1 MLLCEI
7 FEILVES
14 PLRITSLV
22 IPRLEN
28 PHDNKKLFKTVSQ
41 QKNKQFIGHYND
53 HVELWKV
60 VKGKETEIF
69 GLVPEDSYVGYYV
82 RWEQQNANF
91 IDTDWAT
98 QVLVWAGVSP
108 FTKGLPDEVF
118 YNYVLPETGTVVSDS
133 EQSARGEHFW
143 QRMIAMAFKN
153 SKYKIYLVDFHKKAV
168 KRIKAYSDYVKLY
181 HSPDSPW
188 GDKRGFHNGLRI
200 AISDYDFMQE

>member
-7 FEILVES
+7 FKILVES

-28 PHDNKKLFKTVSQ
+28 PNDNKKLFKTVSQ

-153 SKYKIYLVDFHKKAV
+153 SKYKIYLVDFHKKTV

-181 HSPDSPW
+181 HSSDSPW

>member
-7 FEILVES
+7 FEILVEH

-22 IPRLEN
+22 VHKLEN
-28 PHDNKKLFKTVSQ
+28 PHDNKKLFKTLIQ
-41 QKNKQFIGHYND
+41 RKDKQFVGNYGE

-60 VKGKETEIF
+60 VKGRETEIF
-69 GLVPEDSYVGYYV
+69 GVVPERSYVGYYV
-82 RWEQQNANF
+82 RWERQDAYF

-108 FTKGLPDEVF
+108 FTKGLPDKVF
-118 YNYVLPETGTVVSDS
+118 YDYVLPETGTVVSDS

-143 QRMIAMAFKN
+143 QRMIAMAFEDT
-153 SKYKIYLVDFHKKAV
+153 KYKVYLIDFNKKIV
-168 KRIKAYSDYVKLY
+168 KRINKYDDYVKLY

-188 GDKRGFHNGLRI
+188 GNKKGFHNGLRI
-200 AISDYDFMQE
+200 AISDNDFTQE